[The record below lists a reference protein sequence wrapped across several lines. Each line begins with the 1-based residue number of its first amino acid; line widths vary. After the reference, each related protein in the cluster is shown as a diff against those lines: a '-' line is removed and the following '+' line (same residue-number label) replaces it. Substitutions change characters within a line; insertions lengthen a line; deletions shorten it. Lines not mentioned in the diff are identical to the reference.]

1 MKDLE
6 KIGLNI
12 AMLSVHSSPIGEL
25 GIRDTGGMSVCMREI
40 ARELGSRGHR
50 IDIYTRLSDSR
61 SQQILGLY
69 ENVRLV
75 HLRAGEP
82 GPVDKLAVYLHL
94 EDFFR
99 EIERFRLSQ
108 GLCYDLI
115 HSHYWLSARVGE
127 WGQGHWH
134 VPHLVTFHTIG
145 AVKNDTPGVEREPE
159 LRVVTER
166 HIAQTC
172 DRILAG
178 TETEKRQISRYYGRP
193 PEKIGVAPCGVN
205 LDLFFPMDKA
215 RARQQLGL
223 DHRGAVLLYVG
234 RLAPSKGVDRL
245 LEAMGRL
252 RQIRGLRLLIVGGD
266 GHRSPHFQDLREM
279 CQESGIEEATFFVGR
294 VEQKDLPAY
303 YSAADLLVVPSRYES
318 FGLVAL
324 EALACGTPVMATQ
337 VGAMENIIIEGQTG
351 HVVADG
357 SPGSLAEGIEKS
369 MSLAKSSSPRSLRK
383 SVERFDWSNVAS
395 SILGEYRI
403 VQGSLMEV

>member
-1 MKDLE
+1 MDLE
-6 KIGLNI
+6 KIRLNI

-25 GIRDTGGMSVCMREI
+25 GTRDTGGMSVCMREI

-50 IDIYTRLSDSR
+50 VDIYTRLPDPR
-61 SQQILGLY
+61 SQQILDLY
-69 ENVRLV
+69 ENVRLI

-82 GPVDKLAVYLHL
+82 GPVDKLAVYPYL

-99 EIERFRLSQ
+99 EIEGFRLSRD
-108 GLCYDLI
+108 LCYDLI
-115 HSHYWLSARVGE
+115 HSHYWLSARVGD
-127 WGQGHWH
+127 WAQGHWR

-145 AVKNDTPGVEREPE
+145 AVKNDTPGVEQEPE
-159 LRVVTER
+159 LRVITER
-166 HIAQTC
+166 HIAQAC

-178 TETEKRQISRYYGRP
+178 TETEKTQIIRYYGTS

-215 RARQQLGL
+215 RARQRLGL
-223 DHRGAVLLYVG
+223 DHRGALLLYVG

-245 LEAMGRL
+245 LEAMGLL
-252 RQIRGLRLLIVGGD
+252 RQTHEIRLLIVGGD
-266 GHRSPHFQDLREM
+266 GHHSPHFQDLKKM
-279 CQESGIEEATFFVGR
+279 CQMSGIEETTVFVGR
-294 VEQKDLPAY
+294 IEQKDLPTY

-337 VGAMENIIIEGQTG
+337 VGAMENIIIEGETG
-351 HVVADG
+351 HVVVDG
-357 SPGSLAEGIEKS
+357 SPGSLAEGIEKF
-369 MSLAKSSSPRSLRK
+369 MSSANSAPPHSLRK

-403 VQGSLMEV
+403 VQGSFMEV